1 MLIVMGKAMAMNAAN
16 ALNAIDRVVDLG
28 LLVLCRDPLQL
39 QEPSPTIEH
48 QLDVAR
54 QPGSNLVGRQR
65 QQVELSGD
73 AAQAKSKR
81 GKTGLRQRI
90 RGLARVVSQ
99 MLEEGMVVVQG
110 HQLEPRLFEPQGLY
124 ELRGA

>member
-1 MLIVMGKAMAMNAAN
+1 MAMNAAN